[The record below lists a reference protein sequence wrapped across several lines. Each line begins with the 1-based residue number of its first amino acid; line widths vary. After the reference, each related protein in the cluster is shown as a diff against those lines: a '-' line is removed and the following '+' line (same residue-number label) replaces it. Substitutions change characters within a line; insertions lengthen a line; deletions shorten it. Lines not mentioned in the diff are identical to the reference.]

1 MGNQSIEKKI
11 QQLEK
16 EVCKKSFSM
25 KDIVCE
31 NYDWN
36 VFYERM
42 QFLIKRLLK
51 TFQRL
56 HKETM
61 DFEITTDSDRE
72 PDKLGFFYY
81 SKYGHIEIW
90 YQINR
95 NKLIFNEIKTDVYQQ
110 IHALV

>member
-1 MGNQSIEKKI
+1 MSNQLIEKRVQQIKKEVSNQS
-11 QQLEK
+11 
-16 EVCKKSFSM
+16 FSI

-31 NYDWN
+31 NYDWS
-36 VFYERM
+36 VFYEHM
-42 QFLIKRLLK
+42 QVLIKRLFK

-61 DFEITTDSDRE
+61 DFDVLTDSDRE
-72 PDKLGFFYY
+72 SDKLGFFYY

-95 NKLIFNEIKTDVYQQ
+95 NKLIFNEIKTDLYNQVY
-110 IHALV
+110 ALV

>member
-1 MGNQSIEKKI
+1 MSNQLIEKKVR
-11 QQLEK
+11 QLKK
-16 EVCKKSFSM
+16 EISKRSFSM

-31 NYDWN
+31 NYDWI
-36 VFYERM
+36 VFYEHM
-42 QFLIKRLLK
+42 QVLIKRLFK

-61 DFEITTDSDRE
+61 DFDVITDSDRE

-95 NKLIFNEIKTDVYQQ
+95 SHLIFNEIKTDLYNQVY
-110 IHALV
+110 ALI